1 MQVMI
6 FKNTCSEKKLRNF
19 NSQSLSQ
26 GKMLATTLKSDSI
39 FPFYATVHFLYP
51 LKYKKSRGFHMFSG
65 GMKRDQWLEM
75 GYLISAKCYML

>member
-6 FKNTCSEKKLRNF
+6 FKDTCSEKKLRNF

-51 LKYKKSRGFHMFSG
+51 LKISKKQRFSYVFRGYE
-65 GMKRDQWLEM
+65 KRPV
-75 GYLISAKCYML
+75 A